1 MLCLSLVVMRCQPL
15 RRALC
20 EWKILMIIEAAEIQ
34 GLANYIESMEIA
46 PLFGNKVLFRG
57 QPVKGNLL
65 PSVAREDKT
74 KDTTDFEKYALEQ
87 MRLIGS
93 SLLSPKDEDDWH
105 AIVKAQHHGL
115 KTRCL
120 DWTSNPMV
128 ALWFACS
135 NSSEIDSY
143 VYMLVADRA
152 ALPDKTKSP
161 FEQEHVCILQP
172 NYESPRVSAQH
183 GWLTVHNYSNGQ
195 FTPLEDSEDEQMWLC
210 EYLIPQRI
218 KAEILISLDRCGIN
232 QSTIFPD
239 LDGLCGYL
247 NRKFT

>member
-1 MLCLSLVVMRCQPL
+1 MIEITVIKSL
-15 RRALC
+15 A
-20 EWKILMIIEAAEIQ
+20 EFIEAVEIV
-34 GLANYIESMEIA
+34 

-57 QPVKGNLL
+57 QSIKRNLL
-65 PSVAREDKT
+65 PSVARKDHT
-74 KDTTDFEKYALEQ
+74 VDTTALEKEALEQ

-93 SLLSPKDEDDWH
+93 SFLSLRDDDDWY

-128 ALWFACS
+128 ALWFACV
-135 NSSEIDSY
+135 NSFDIDSY
-143 VYMLVADRA
+143 VYMFVADNA
-152 ALPDKTKSP
+152 ALPDRDKSP

-172 NYESPRVSAQH
+172 TFESPRVSAQH

-195 FTPLEDSEDEQMWLC
+195 FQPLELAEEQDLFLC
-210 EYLIPQRI
+210 EYVIPKQY
-218 KAEILISLDRCGIN
+218 KVDLLDSLDRCGIN

-247 NRKFT
+247 NKKFT

>member
-1 MLCLSLVVMRCQPL
+1 MIEVNEIKSL
-15 RRALC
+15 A
-20 EWKILMIIEAAEIQ
+20 EFIEAV
-34 GLANYIESMEIA
+34 EIA

-57 QPVKGNLL
+57 QSVKRNLL
-65 PSVAREDKT
+65 PNIAREDHT
-74 KDTTDFEKYALEQ
+74 ADTTKLEKEALEQ

-93 SLLSPKDEDDWH
+93 SFLSLRDDDDWY

-128 ALWFACS
+128 ALWFACA
-135 NSSEIDSY
+135 NSLDLDSY
-143 VYMLVADRA
+143 VYMLVADNA
-152 ALPDKTKSP
+152 ALPDRDKSP
-161 FEQEHVCILQP
+161 FEQKHVCILQP
-172 NYESPRVSAQH
+172 TFESSRVSAQH

-195 FTPLEDSEDEQMWLC
+195 FQPLELTEGQDLFLY
-210 EYLIPQRI
+210 EYEIPKQYKI
-218 KAEILISLDRCGIN
+218 ALLNSLDRCGIN

-247 NRKFT
+247 NKKYK

>member
-1 MLCLSLVVMRCQPL
+1 MTLDTRMRTNKI
-15 RRALC
+15 LC
-20 EWKILMIIEAAEIQ
+20 EWEISMITEVAEIESF
-34 GLANYIESMEIA
+34 ANYIESMEIA

-57 QPVKGNLL
+57 KPVKGNLL

-74 KDTTDFEKYALEQ
+74 KDTTHIEKYSLEQ

-93 SLLSPKDEDDWH
+93 SLLSTRDEDDWN

-135 NSSEIDSY
+135 NRQDRPDHDSY
-143 VYMLVADRA
+143 VYMLVADHA
-152 ALPDKTKSP
+152 ALPDRTKSP
-161 FEQEHVCILQP
+161 FQQKHVCILQP

-183 GWLTVHNYSNGQ
+183 GWLTVHNYENGQ
-195 FTPLEDSEDEQMWLC
+195 FTPLEDSQEDQIFLC
-210 EYLIPQRI
+210 EYLIPKTI
-218 KAEILISLDRCGIN
+218 KAQIIDGLDRCGIN

-247 NRKFT
+247 NRNFT